1 MKTRLKG
8 RRGQRNMRVQRWM
21 QLERLRLTR
30 EIPEPEQGPFR
41 APLLCHSQFVPAN
54 VERCVFPAIRRLHLD
69 QARASVRREAGD
81 IVAGTIAI
89 LFRHPPD
96 LTRKVVAAR

>member
-8 RRGQRNMRVQRWM
+8 RRSQRDVCVQRRV
-21 QLERLRLTR
+21 QLERLWLTR
-30 EIPEPEQGPFR
+30 KVPKAEQGPFR
-41 APLLCHSQFVPAN
+41 TPLLGDGQFVTAD
-54 VERCVFPAIRRLHLD
+54 VERRAFPAIRRLHLN

-81 IVAGTIAI
+81 IVASTIAI
-89 LFRHPPD
+89 LFPDPSD